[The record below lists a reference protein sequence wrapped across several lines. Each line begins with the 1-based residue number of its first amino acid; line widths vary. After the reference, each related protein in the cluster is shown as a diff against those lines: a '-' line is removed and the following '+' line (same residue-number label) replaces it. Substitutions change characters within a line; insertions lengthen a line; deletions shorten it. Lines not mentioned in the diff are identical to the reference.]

1 MIDANEIPSDLSK
14 DRLRVWLR
22 MLKVTRMIEAELRE
36 RMRQTWDITL
46 PRFDVMAALRRA
58 QDGMK
63 MSDLSGELRVS
74 NGNVTGIVDRLEAD
88 GLVARQSVKGDR
100 RAMHVLLTPTGR
112 AMFDEMAAV
121 HELWVDELFSPIGAQ
136 GLNTV
141 HTRLGRI
148 SDKLEGDA

>member
-1 MIDANEIPSDLSK
+1 MSETSDIPSDLSK

-36 RMRQTWDITL
+36 RMRQAWDITL

-58 QDGMK
+58 EDGMK
-63 MSDLSGELRVS
+63 MSDLSGVLRVS

-88 GLVARQSVKGDR
+88 GLVARKSVKGDR
-100 RAMHVLLTPTGR
+100 RAMHVLLTPDGR
-112 AMFDEMAAV
+112 RKFDEMASV

-141 HTRLGRI
+141 QTRLTRI
-148 SDKLEGDA
+148 SDKLEGNV